1 MSVANAIPSSA
12 RFMPIFGAIIL
23 AGVALYYGFVAVDTL
38 GLGNLTNLAR
48 VVGKQYVKP
57 GTSYQ
62 PEPIGGAIIT
72 KSVQKP
78 EVYLLKLNL
87 TNHETYAAVG
97 KSFYDS
103 LNLNDQVRVSYQRRR
118 LTGRLQVLAVSPL

>member
-1 MSVANAIPSSA
+1 MNVANAIPSSA

-23 AGVALYYGFVAVDTL
+23 AGVALYYGFIAVDTL
-38 GLGNLTNLAR
+38 GLGDVTGLAS

-62 PEPIGGAIIT
+62 SEPIGGVTIT

-78 EVYLLKLNL
+78 EIYLLKLNL
-87 TNHETYAAVG
+87 TNHQTFAAVD
-97 KSFYDS
+97 KSLYDS